1 MIDTSVEI
9 GKAKFACTFKLIS
22 SEGLVDKKQS
32 KLSCSPKKP
41 KKKKVSGFE
50 LSGNLEKYMLSF
62 SINPTKIL
70 KANLGKIDI
79 Y

>member
-1 MIDTSVEI
+1 MKV

-50 LSGNLEKYMLSF
+50 LSGNLGKYMLSF
-62 SINPTKIL
+62 SINPNKIL
-70 KANLGKIDI
+70 KATLGKV
-79 Y
+79 YTY